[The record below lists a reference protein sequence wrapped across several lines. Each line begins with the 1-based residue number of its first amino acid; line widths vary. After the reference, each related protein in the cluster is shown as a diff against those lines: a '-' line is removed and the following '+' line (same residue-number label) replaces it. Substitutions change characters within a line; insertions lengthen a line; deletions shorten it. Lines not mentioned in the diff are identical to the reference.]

1 MTACSNDRKPSS
13 FMKRRIFLS
22 IFTAPVFQQRKH
34 YKHLLSKFT
43 LSDKVYHNLT
53 LQLQYKAFTH
63 SWSRKYLVRL
73 WKLDKL
79 FSLKKIMFT
88 KMFFTLLVSCEKRP
102 IMQDEKKGR
111 SSMFFVTY
119 MKLCYVKIE
128 LGRTIYHSFTL
139 YKYITGNDVNR
150 GKNGQAPEVRYNGS
164 SR

>member
-1 MTACSNDRKPSS
+1 
-13 FMKRRIFLS
+13 MKRRIFLS

-73 WKLDKL
+73 WMLDHL

-111 SSMFFVTY
+111 ASMFFVTS
-119 MKLCYVKIE
+119 MKLSFVKIE
-128 LGRTIYHSFTL
+128 LGPLNWIGNWNLPFTS
-139 YKYITGNDVNR
+139 YKNITGNKINSR
-150 GKNGQAPEVRYNGS
+150 KTVRPRYS
-164 SR
+164 SRFL